1 MSSEVE
7 IEVEAPAAAEIPASS
22 SVAEVPRE
30 SGQESESD
38 EDQTLVTIDDQP
50 INQAD
55 DSENKAPAAEWVREL
70 RKQHREAQRKL
81 KEQEAELQRLKAP
94 AQVQPT
100 ITTKPRLEDF
110 DFDTDKYEAA
120 LLKWHEHK
128 KQIDDLEA
136 QAKQTEEQ
144 QKRNWAQRLEVYGT
158 SKQSLKLEDYDQ
170 AEDVV
175 QQNLNVVQQGIIIQG
190 AENPAAVV
198 YVLGKDPTKAK
209 EFAAIKDPVK
219 FAIAIGKLETKLK
232 VTNRKAPP
240 PPPTT
245 IRGNAS
251 ISGTVDSHLER
262 LRAEAE
268 RTGDYTKVHQY
279 RQQKKDSSRRG

>member
-1 MSSEVE
+1 
-7 IEVEAPAAAEIPASS
+7 
-22 SVAEVPRE
+22 
-30 SGQESESD
+30 
-38 EDQTLVTIDDQP
+38 
-50 INQAD
+50 
-55 DSENKAPAAEWVREL
+55 
-70 RKQHREAQRKL
+70 
-81 KEQEAELQRLKAP
+81 
-94 AQVQPT
+94 
-100 ITTKPRLEDF
+100 
-110 DFDTDKYEAA
+110 
-120 LLKWHEHK
+120 
-128 KQIDDLEA
+128 
-136 QAKQTEEQ
+136 
-144 QKRNWAQRLEVYGT
+144 
-158 SKQSLKLEDYDQ
+158 
-170 AEDVV
+170 
-175 QQNLNVVQQGIIIQG
+175 
-190 AENPAAVV
+190 V